1 MKKINIGYSRVS
13 TQIQAEEGYSLNYQ
27 KGKILEFFEKN
38 NIEEYEMVSDEG
50 ISGTNLK
57 RPGIMKVL
65 SLIKE
70 NKVSRLVVHKN
81 DRISRD
87 IIDFN
92 KIIKLCRQYKVIYIS
107 ITDDNNFKSAMGRGM
122 SNVSMAFSQMELEI
136 IKERTKNGVKAK
148 VELGQYPYSGCPL
161 GYVKT
166 ENHILIETEEKKI
179 VKEIFDL
186 RLTNT
191 IAETMRQIENKYQLG
206 RSKDFYSNIVK
217 RTIYYG
223 YVTVDGKRYN
233 LVDPIIEEEKYMKKF
248 KNRKYRKRKNYQKKK
263 GNYKYGG
270 KVFYNNIQ
278 MNQQTKVKKLKN
290 GKKLEYKYYYLSK
303 SKGKSIYI
311 NENDID
317 MVVLNYIIE
326 KEEKIQKEIL
336 IPALKCFYKRDYKEL
351 EKVYNKIQK
360 QYSGYYIEKIVILE
374 DYSII
379 PIYNSIK

>member
-1 MKKINIGYSRVS
+1 MEKFNIGYSRVS

-27 KGKILEFFEKN
+27 KGKIVEFFEKN
-38 NIEEYEMVSDEG
+38 DIKEYELVSDEG
-50 ISGTNLK
+50 ITGADLK

-65 SLIKE
+65 SLVKE

-81 DRISRD
+81 DRISRNV
-87 IIDFN
+87 IDFN
-92 KIIKLCRQYKVIYIS
+92 KIINLCRKHNVKYIS

-136 IKERTKNGVKAK
+136 IKERTRNGVKAK

-166 ENHILIETEEKKI
+166 ENHILIETEEKEI

-191 IAETMRQIENKYQLG
+191 IVETMRQIENKYQLG

-223 YVTVDGKRYN
+223 YVNIDGKRYD
-233 LVDPIIEEEKYMKKF
+233 LVEPIINEEKYMKKF
-248 KNRKYRKRKNYQKKK
+248 KNRKYQKRKNYQKKK
-263 GNYKYGG
+263 GNYKYAG

-278 MNQQTKVKKLKN
+278 MNQQTKLKKLKN
-290 GKKLEYKYYYLSK
+290 GKILEYKYYYIPK
-303 SKGKSIYI
+303 SKGKSVYI
-311 NENDID
+311 NEKEID
-317 MVVLNYIIE
+317 MVVLEYIIE
-326 KEEKIQKEIL
+326 KEEKIQREIL
-336 IPALKCFYKRDYKEL
+336 IPAFKCFYNRDYKEL
-351 EKVYNKIQK
+351 DRMYNKIRK
-360 QYSGYYIEKIVILE
+360 KYTKYNIEKIIILE

-379 PIYNSIK
+379 PIYKLS